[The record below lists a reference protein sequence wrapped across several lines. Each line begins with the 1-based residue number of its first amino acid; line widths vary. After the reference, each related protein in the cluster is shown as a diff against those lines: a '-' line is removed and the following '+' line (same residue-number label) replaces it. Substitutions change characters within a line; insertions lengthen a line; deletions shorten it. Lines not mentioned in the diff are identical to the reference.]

1 MLINYDR
8 KVINVARRVYNSP
21 TAIQRDMSVFLA
33 DFKYLGNEA
42 RDIIRE
48 MVDDLP
54 THHNNIR

>member
-8 KVINVARRVYNSP
+8 KVIEVAQRVYNSP
-21 TAIQRDMSVFLA
+21 TSTQRDMLRFIQ

-48 MVDDLP
+48 MTEELP
-54 THHNNIR
+54 TTHKKRK